1 MRMMPDWGSYCEF
14 RDEFRDALDERYWP
28 LDWLDCRIL
37 DGRAEFMRSD
47 NAAIVVELRQF
58 PGGAKDV
65 HGLIAAGAKDEIVG
79 ELIPRAE
86 AWGAANGCL
95 AGVVESREGWQRAL
109 KSSGY
114 TVSQVCLRKEL

>member
-1 MRMMPDWGSYCEF
+1 MRILPDWGSYCEF
-14 RDEFRDALDERYWP
+14 RADFREALDERYWP
-28 LDWLDCRIL
+28 IDWLDCRIL

-58 PGGAKDV
+58 PGGACDV
-65 HGLIAAGAKDEIVG
+65 HGLIAAGDKDEIVD

-95 AGVVESREGWQRAL
+95 AGVVESRPGWARAL
-109 KSSGY
+109 KASGY
-114 TVSQVCLRKEL
+114 EVSQISVRKEL